1 MSDLENNAQEKG
13 TKKRPYNLREKKEK
27 DAAYRSLIRREL
39 ADELYDKILN
49 IVVVQKKYR
58 DADYSAKDLAK
69 ELQTNTRYLSAV
81 VNSRF
86 GMNYSCLLNEYRVKE
101 AQHLLTDKRYADKN
115 VEEISTMVGFANRQS
130 FYAAF
135 YKNVG
140 ETPNG
145 YRKRHAEKEAKKNQ
159 SIYSRHMKKQLIS
172 MVTALSLLTACGGN
186 PKTTAEAEKFDYTVE
201 QFADLQILRYRVPG
215 FEDLSLK
222 QKELVYYLT
231 EAALQGRDILFDQNG
246 KYNLT
251 IRRMLEA
258 VYTGYKGDK
267 NTPDFKAMEV
277 YLKRVWFSN
286 GIHHHYGSEKFVPG
300 FTPEFFRQAVQ
311 SVDAATLPLAEGQT
325 VEQLCEEVF
334 PVIFDPTVMPKRVNQ
349 AAGEDL
355 VLTSACNYYDGVTQQ
370 EAEDFYNAL
379 KNPQDET
386 PVSYGLNSRLV
397 KEDGKIQEK
406 VWKVGGLYGQAL
418 EKIVYWLK
426 KAEGVAETPE
436 QKAVIAK
443 LMEFYETGDLKT
455 FDEYAIL
462 WVKDLNSR
470 IDFVNG
476 FTESYGDPLGMKA
489 SWESLVNFKDLEATQ
504 RTELIS
510 GNAQWF
516 EDHSPVDGQFK
527 KEKVKGV
534 SAKVITAAILA
545 GDLYPATAIGINLP
559 NANWIRS
566 HHGSKSVTIGNITD
580 AYNKAAHGNGF
591 NEEFVYSDAEL
602 QLIDKYADVTDELH
616 TDLHECLGHG
626 SGKLLPGVDPDALKA
641 YGSTIEEARAD
652 LFGLYYVADPKLVE
666 LGLTPSADAYKA
678 QYYTYLMN
686 GLMTQLVRI
695 EPGNNVEEA
704 HMRNRQLIA
713 RWVYEKGA
721 AEKVVELV
729 KKDGKTYVVIN
740 DYEKVR
746 DLFGR
751 LLAEIQRI
759 KSTGDYA
766 GAHDLV
772 EAYAVKVDPA
782 LHAEVLE
789 RYKKLNLAPYK
800 GFVNPKYE
808 VVTDADGTITDVT
821 VTYDEGYA
829 EQMLRYSKD
838 YSTLSSVNK

>member
-1 MSDLENNAQEKG
+1 
-13 TKKRPYNLREKKEK
+13 
-27 DAAYRSLIRREL
+27 
-39 ADELYDKILN
+39 
-49 IVVVQKKYR
+49 
-58 DADYSAKDLAK
+58 
-69 ELQTNTRYLSAV
+69 
-81 VNSRF
+81 
-86 GMNYSCLLNEYRVKE
+86 
-101 AQHLLTDKRYADKN
+101 
-115 VEEISTMVGFANRQS
+115 
-130 FYAAF
+130 
-135 YKNVG
+135 
-140 ETPNG
+140 
-145 YRKRHAEKEAKKNQ
+145 
-159 SIYSRHMKKQLIS
+159 MKKQLI
-172 MVTALSLLTACGGN
+172 ACAAFALLTACSGS
-186 PKTTAEAEKFDYTVE
+186 KTTTAEADKFDYTVE

-215 FEDLSLK
+215 FENLSLQ

-246 KYNLT
+246 KYNLR
-251 IRRMLEA
+251 IRRTLEA
-258 VYTGYKGDK
+258 VYTRYKGDK

-300 FTPEFFRQAVQ
+300 FAPEFFKEAVL
-311 SVDAATLPLAEGQT
+311 SVDTSTLPLAEGQT
-325 VEQLCEEVF
+325 AEQLCDELF
-334 PVIFDPTVMPKRVNQ
+334 PVIFDPAVMPKRVNQ

-355 VLTSACNYYDGVTQQ
+355 VLTSACNYYDGVTQK
-370 EAEDFYNAL
+370 EAEDFYNAM
-379 KNPQDET
+379 KDPKDET

-397 KEDGKIQEK
+397 KENGKIQEK
-406 VWKVGGLYGQAL
+406 IWKVGGLYGQAID
-418 EKIVYWLK
+418 KIVYWLK
-426 KAEGVAETPE
+426 KAEDVAENPE
-436 QKAVIAK
+436 QKAVIAELIK
-443 LMEFYETGDLKT
+443 FYETGDLKT

-462 WVKDLNSR
+462 WVKDLNSLV
-470 IDFVNG
+470 DFVNG

-489 SWESLVNFKDLEATQ
+489 SWESLVNFKDMEATH
-504 RTELIS
+504 RTEIIS

-516 EDHSPVDGQFK
+516 EDHSPVDKQFK
-527 KEKVKGV
+527 KDEVKGV

-559 NANWIRS
+559 NSNWIRS

-602 QLIDKYADVTDELH
+602 QLIDKYADLTGELH

-666 LGLTPSADAYKA
+666 LGLTPNADAYKA
-678 QYYTYLMN
+678 EYYTYLMN

-713 RWVYEKGA
+713 RWVFEKGA
-721 AEKVVELV
+721 ADKVVELV
-729 KKDGKTYVVIN
+729 KKDGKTYVVVN
-740 DYEKVR
+740 DYEKLR
-746 DLFGR
+746 ELFGE
-751 LLAEIQRI
+751 LLSEIQRI
-759 KSTGDYA
+759 KSTGDYQS
-766 GAHDLV
+766 AHDLV
-772 EAYAVKVDPA
+772 ESYAVKVDPA

-808 VVTDADGTITDVT
+808 AVVDAAGKITDVK

-838 YSTLSSVNK
+838 YSNLPSINN

>member
-1 MSDLENNAQEKG
+1 
-13 TKKRPYNLREKKEK
+13 
-27 DAAYRSLIRREL
+27 
-39 ADELYDKILN
+39 
-49 IVVVQKKYR
+49 
-58 DADYSAKDLAK
+58 
-69 ELQTNTRYLSAV
+69 
-81 VNSRF
+81 
-86 GMNYSCLLNEYRVKE
+86 
-101 AQHLLTDKRYADKN
+101 
-115 VEEISTMVGFANRQS
+115 
-130 FYAAF
+130 
-135 YKNVG
+135 
-140 ETPNG
+140 
-145 YRKRHAEKEAKKNQ
+145 
-159 SIYSRHMKKQLIS
+159 MKKQLI
-172 MVTALSLLTACGGN
+172 ACAAFALLTACSGS
-186 PKTTAEAEKFDYTVE
+186 KTTTAEADKFDYTVE

-215 FEDLSLK
+215 FENLSLQ

-246 KYNLT
+246 KYNLR
-251 IRRMLEA
+251 IRRTLEA
-258 VYTGYKGDK
+258 IYTGYKGDK

-300 FTPEFFRQAVQ
+300 FVPEFFKEAVL
-311 SVDAATLPLAEGQT
+311 SVDTSTLPLAEGQT
-325 VEQLCEEVF
+325 AEQLCDELS
-334 PVIFDPTVMPKRVNQ
+334 PVIFDPAVMPKRVNQ

-355 VLTSACNYYDGVTQQ
+355 VLTSACNYYDGVTQK
-370 EAEDFYNAL
+370 EAEDFYNAM
-379 KNPQDET
+379 KDPKDET

-397 KEDGKIQEK
+397 KENGKIQEK
-406 VWKVGGLYGQAL
+406 IWKVGGLYGQAID
-418 EKIVYWLK
+418 KIVYWLK
-426 KAEGVAETPE
+426 KAEGVAENPE
-436 QKAVIAK
+436 QKAVIAELIK
-443 LMEFYETGDLKT
+443 FYETGDLKT

-462 WVKDLNSR
+462 WVKDLNSLV
-470 IDFVNG
+470 DFVNG

-489 SWESLVNFKDLEATQ
+489 SWESLVNFKDMEATH
-504 RTELIS
+504 RTEIIS

-516 EDHSPVDGQFK
+516 EDHSPVDKQFK
-527 KEKVKGV
+527 KDEVKGV

-559 NANWIRS
+559 NSNWIRS

-602 QLIDKYADVTDELH
+602 QLIDKYADLTGELH

-666 LGLTPSADAYKA
+666 LGLTPNEDAYKA
-678 QYYTYLMN
+678 EYYTYLMN

-713 RWVYEKGA
+713 RWVFEKGA
-721 AEKVVELV
+721 ADKVVELV
-729 KKDGKTYVVIN
+729 KKDGKTYVMVN
-740 DYEKVR
+740 DYEKLR
-746 DLFGR
+746 ELFGE
-751 LLAEIQRI
+751 LLSEIQRI
-759 KSTGDYA
+759 KSTGDYQS
-766 GAHDLV
+766 AHDLV
-772 EAYAVKVDPA
+772 ENYAVKVDPA

-808 VVTDADGTITDVT
+808 AVVDAAGKITDVK

-838 YSTLSSVNK
+838 YSNLPSINN

>member
-1 MSDLENNAQEKG
+1 
-13 TKKRPYNLREKKEK
+13 
-27 DAAYRSLIRREL
+27 
-39 ADELYDKILN
+39 
-49 IVVVQKKYR
+49 
-58 DADYSAKDLAK
+58 
-69 ELQTNTRYLSAV
+69 
-81 VNSRF
+81 
-86 GMNYSCLLNEYRVKE
+86 
-101 AQHLLTDKRYADKN
+101 
-115 VEEISTMVGFANRQS
+115 
-130 FYAAF
+130 
-135 YKNVG
+135 
-140 ETPNG
+140 
-145 YRKRHAEKEAKKNQ
+145 
-159 SIYSRHMKKQLIS
+159 MKKQLI
-172 MVTALSLLTACGGN
+172 ACAAFALLTACSGS
-186 PKTTAEAEKFDYTVE
+186 KTTTAEADKFDYTVE

-215 FEDLSLK
+215 FENLSLQ

-246 KYNLT
+246 KYNLR
-251 IRRMLEA
+251 IRRTLEA

-300 FTPEFFRQAVQ
+300 FAPEFFKEAVL
-311 SVDAATLPLAEGQT
+311 SVDASTLPLAEGQT
-325 VEQLCEEVF
+325 AEQLCDELS

-355 VLTSACNYYDGVTQQ
+355 VLTSACNYYDGVTQK
-370 EAEDFYNAL
+370 EAEDFYNAM
-379 KNPQDET
+379 KDPKDET

-397 KEDGKIQEK
+397 KENGKIQEK
-406 VWKVGGLYGQAL
+406 VWKVGGLYGQAID
-418 EKIVYWLK
+418 KIVYWLK
-426 KAEGVAETPE
+426 KAEGVAENPE
-436 QKAVIAK
+436 QKAVISELIK
-443 LMEFYETGDLKT
+443 FYETGDLKT

-462 WVKDLNSR
+462 WVKDLNSLV
-470 IDFVNG
+470 DFVNG

-489 SWESLVNFKDLEATQ
+489 SWESLVNFKDMEATH
-504 RTELIS
+504 RTEIIS

-516 EDHSPVDGQFK
+516 EDHSPVDKLFK
-527 KEKVKGV
+527 KDEVKGV

-559 NANWIRS
+559 NSNWIRS

-602 QLIDKYADVTDELH
+602 QLIDKYADLTGELH

-666 LGLTPSADAYKA
+666 LGLTPNADAYKA
-678 QYYTYLMN
+678 EYYTYLMN

-713 RWVYEKGA
+713 RWVFEKGVA
-721 AEKVVELV
+721 DKVVELV
-729 KKDGKTYVVIN
+729 KKDGKTYVVVN
-740 DYEKVR
+740 DYEKLR
-746 DLFGR
+746 ALFGE
-751 LLAEIQRI
+751 LLSEIQRI
-759 KSTGDYA
+759 KSTGDYQ

-772 EAYAVKVDPA
+772 ENYAVKVDPA

-808 VVTDADGTITDVT
+808 AVVDAAGKITDVK

-838 YSTLSSVNK
+838 YFNLPSINN

>member
-1 MSDLENNAQEKG
+1 
-13 TKKRPYNLREKKEK
+13 
-27 DAAYRSLIRREL
+27 
-39 ADELYDKILN
+39 
-49 IVVVQKKYR
+49 
-58 DADYSAKDLAK
+58 
-69 ELQTNTRYLSAV
+69 
-81 VNSRF
+81 
-86 GMNYSCLLNEYRVKE
+86 
-101 AQHLLTDKRYADKN
+101 
-115 VEEISTMVGFANRQS
+115 
-130 FYAAF
+130 
-135 YKNVG
+135 
-140 ETPNG
+140 
-145 YRKRHAEKEAKKNQ
+145 
-159 SIYSRHMKKQLIS
+159 

-406 VWKVGGLYGQAL
+406 EWKVGGLYGQAL

>member
-1 MSDLENNAQEKG
+1 
-13 TKKRPYNLREKKEK
+13 
-27 DAAYRSLIRREL
+27 
-39 ADELYDKILN
+39 
-49 IVVVQKKYR
+49 
-58 DADYSAKDLAK
+58 
-69 ELQTNTRYLSAV
+69 
-81 VNSRF
+81 
-86 GMNYSCLLNEYRVKE
+86 
-101 AQHLLTDKRYADKN
+101 
-115 VEEISTMVGFANRQS
+115 
-130 FYAAF
+130 
-135 YKNVG
+135 
-140 ETPNG
+140 
-145 YRKRHAEKEAKKNQ
+145 
-159 SIYSRHMKKQLIS
+159 

-534 SAKVITAAILA
+534 SAKVITAILA

-626 SGKLLPGVDPDALKA
+626 SGKLLPDTDPDALKA

>member
-1 MSDLENNAQEKG
+1 
-13 TKKRPYNLREKKEK
+13 
-27 DAAYRSLIRREL
+27 
-39 ADELYDKILN
+39 
-49 IVVVQKKYR
+49 
-58 DADYSAKDLAK
+58 
-69 ELQTNTRYLSAV
+69 
-81 VNSRF
+81 
-86 GMNYSCLLNEYRVKE
+86 
-101 AQHLLTDKRYADKN
+101 
-115 VEEISTMVGFANRQS
+115 
-130 FYAAF
+130 
-135 YKNVG
+135 
-140 ETPNG
+140 
-145 YRKRHAEKEAKKNQ
+145 
-159 SIYSRHMKKQLIS
+159 MKKQLIS

-258 VYTGYKGDK
+258 VYLGYKEDRSM
-267 NTPDFKAMEV
+267 PDFKAMEV

-300 FTPEFFRQAVQ
+300 FTPEFFRQALQ
-311 SVDAATLPLAEGQT
+311 SVDAATLPLAQGQS

-334 PVIFDPTVMPKRVNQ
+334 PVIFDPKVMPKRVNQ

-379 KNPQDET
+379 KNPEDET

-397 KEDGKIQEK
+397 KVDGKVQEK
-406 VWKVGGLYGQAL
+406 VWKVGGLYGPAL

-443 LMEFYETGDLKT
+443 LVEFYETGDLET

-489 SWESLVNFKDLEATQ
+489 SWEALVNFKDLEATR
-504 RTELIS
+504 RTELIIS
-510 GNAQWF
+510 NAQWF
-516 EDHSPVDGQFK
+516 EDHSPVDGRFK

-652 LFGLYYVADPKLVE
+652 LFGLYYVADAKLVE

-695 EPGNNVEEA
+695 EPGNSVEEA

-729 KKDGKTYVVIN
+729 KKEGKTYVVIN

-746 DLFGR
+746 GLFGE

-766 GAHDLV
+766 AARDLV
-772 EAYAVKVDPA
+772 ETYAVKVDPA

-800 GFVNPKYE
+800 GFINPKYE
-808 VVTDADGTITDVT
+808 AVTDADGNITDVT
-821 VTYDEGYA
+821 VAYDEGYA
-829 EQMLRYSKD
+829 EQMLRYSRD
-838 YSTLSSVNK
+838 YATLPSVND

>member
-1 MSDLENNAQEKG
+1 
-13 TKKRPYNLREKKEK
+13 
-27 DAAYRSLIRREL
+27 
-39 ADELYDKILN
+39 
-49 IVVVQKKYR
+49 
-58 DADYSAKDLAK
+58 
-69 ELQTNTRYLSAV
+69 
-81 VNSRF
+81 
-86 GMNYSCLLNEYRVKE
+86 
-101 AQHLLTDKRYADKN
+101 
-115 VEEISTMVGFANRQS
+115 
-130 FYAAF
+130 
-135 YKNVG
+135 
-140 ETPNG
+140 
-145 YRKRHAEKEAKKNQ
+145 
-159 SIYSRHMKKQLIS
+159 MKKQLI
-172 MVTALSLLTACGGN
+172 ACAAFALLTACSGS
-186 PKTTAEAEKFDYTVE
+186 KTTTAEADKFDYTVE

-215 FEDLSLK
+215 FENLSLQ

-246 KYNLT
+246 KYNLR
-251 IRRMLEA
+251 IRRTLEA

-300 FTPEFFRQAVQ
+300 FAPEFFKEAVL
-311 SVDAATLPLAEGQT
+311 SVVASTLPLAEGQT
-325 VEQLCEEVF
+325 AEQLCDELS

-355 VLTSACNYYDGVTQQ
+355 VLTSACNYYDGVTQK
-370 EAEDFYNAL
+370 EAEDFYNAM
-379 KNPQDET
+379 KDPKDET

-397 KEDGKIQEK
+397 KENGKIQEK
-406 VWKVGGLYGQAL
+406 IWKVGGLYGQAID
-418 EKIVYWLK
+418 KIVYWLK
-426 KAEGVAETPE
+426 KAEGVAENPE
-436 QKAVIAK
+436 QKAVIAELIK
-443 LMEFYETGDLKT
+443 FYETGDLKT

-462 WVKDLNSR
+462 WVKDLNSLV
-470 IDFVNG
+470 DFVNG

-489 SWESLVNFKDLEATQ
+489 SWESLVNFKDMEATH
-504 RTELIS
+504 RTEIIS

-516 EDHSPVDGQFK
+516 EDHSPVDKQFK
-527 KEKVKGV
+527 KDEVKGV

-559 NANWIRS
+559 NSNWIRS

-591 NEEFVYSDAEL
+591 NEEFVYSDTEL
-602 QLIDKYADVTDELH
+602 QLIDKYADLTGELH

-666 LGLTPSADAYKA
+666 LGLTPNADAYKA
-678 QYYTYLMN
+678 EYYTYLMN

-695 EPGNNVEEA
+695 EPGNDVEEA

-713 RWVYEKGA
+713 RWVFEKGA
-721 AEKVVELV
+721 ADKVVELV
-729 KKDGKTYVVIN
+729 RRDGKTYVVVN
-740 DYEKVR
+740 DYGKLR
-746 DLFGR
+746 TLFGE
-751 LLAEIQRI
+751 LLSEIQRI
-759 KSTGDYA
+759 KSTGDYQ

-772 EAYAVKVDPA
+772 ENYAVKVDPV

-808 VVTDADGTITDVT
+808 AVVDAAGKITDVK

-838 YSTLSSVNK
+838 YSNLPSINN

>member
-1 MSDLENNAQEKG
+1 MA
-13 TKKRPYNLREKKEK
+13 
-27 DAAYRSLIRREL
+27 
-39 ADELYDKILN
+39 
-49 IVVVQKKYR
+49 
-58 DADYSAKDLAK
+58 
-69 ELQTNTRYLSAV
+69 
-81 VNSRF
+81 
-86 GMNYSCLLNEYRVKE
+86 
-101 AQHLLTDKRYADKN
+101 
-115 VEEISTMVGFANRQS
+115 
-130 FYAAF
+130 
-135 YKNVG
+135 
-140 ETPNG
+140 
-145 YRKRHAEKEAKKNQ
+145 
-159 SIYSRHMKKQLIS
+159 
-172 MVTALSLLTACGGN
+172 VTATIFASCGGA
-186 PKTTAEAEKFDYTVE
+186 KTTTAEADKFDYTVE

-215 FEDLSLK
+215 FENLSLQ

-246 KYNLT
+246 KYNLR
-251 IRRMLEA
+251 IRRTLEA

-300 FTPEFFRQAVQ
+300 FAPEFFKEAML
-311 SVDAATLPLAEGQT
+311 SVDASTLPLAEGQT
-325 VEQLCEEVF
+325 VEQLCDELF
-334 PVIFDPTVMPKRVNQ
+334 PVIFDPAVMPKRVNQ

-355 VLTSACNYYDGVTQQ
+355 VLTSACNYYDGVTQK
-370 EAEDFYNAL
+370 EAEDFYNAM
-379 KNPQDET
+379 KDPKDET

-397 KEDGKIQEK
+397 KENGKIQEK
-406 VWKVGGLYGQAL
+406 IWKVGGLYGQAID
-418 EKIVYWLK
+418 KIVYWLK
-426 KAEGVAETPE
+426 KAEGVAENPE
-436 QKAVIAK
+436 QKAVIAELIK
-443 LMEFYETGDLKT
+443 FYETGDLKT

-462 WVKDLNSR
+462 WVKDLNSLV
-470 IDFVNG
+470 DFVNG

-489 SWESLVNFKDLEATQ
+489 SWESLVNFKDMEATH
-504 RTELIS
+504 RTEIIS

-516 EDHSPVDGQFK
+516 EDHSPVDKQFK
-527 KEKVKGV
+527 KDEVKGV

-559 NANWIRS
+559 NSNWIRS

-602 QLIDKYADVTDELH
+602 QLIDKYADLTGELH

-626 SGKLLPGVDPDALKA
+626 SGKLLPGVDSDALKA

-652 LFGLYYVADPKLVE
+652 LFGLYYVADSKLVE
-666 LGLTPSADAYKA
+666 LGLTPNADAYKA
-678 QYYTYLMN
+678 EYYTYLMN

-713 RWVYEKGA
+713 RWVFEKGA
-721 AEKVVELV
+721 ADKVVELV
-729 KKDGKTYVVIN
+729 KKDGKTYVVVN
-740 DYEKVR
+740 DYEKLR
-746 DLFGR
+746 ELFGE
-751 LLAEIQRI
+751 LLSEIQRI
-759 KSTGDYA
+759 KSTGDYQ

-772 EAYAVKVDPA
+772 ENYAVKVDPA

-808 VVTDADGTITDVT
+808 AVVDAAGKITDVK

-838 YSTLSSVNK
+838 YSNLPSINN

>member
-1 MSDLENNAQEKG
+1 MKNHLIISVATAAVLLTGCSG
-13 TKKRPYNLREKKEK
+13 TKK
-27 DAAYRSLIRREL
+27 
-39 ADELYDKILN
+39 
-49 IVVVQKKYR
+49 
-58 DADYSAKDLAK
+58 
-69 ELQTNTRYLSAV
+69 
-81 VNSRF
+81 
-86 GMNYSCLLNEYRVKE
+86 
-101 AQHLLTDKRYADKN
+101 
-115 VEEISTMVGFANRQS
+115 
-130 FYAAF
+130 
-135 YKNVG
+135 
-140 ETPNG
+140 
-145 YRKRHAEKEAKKNQ
+145 
-159 SIYSRHMKKQLIS
+159 
-172 MVTALSLLTACGGN
+172 
-186 PKTTAEAEKFDYTVE
+186 TTAQADKFDYTVE

-231 EAALQGRDILFDQNG
+231 EAALEGRDIHFDQNG
-246 KYNLT
+246 KYNLR

-258 VYTGYKGDK
+258 IYTNYKGDK
-267 NTPDFKAMEV
+267 NSADFKNMET

-300 FTPEFFRQAVQ
+300 FSQDFLKQAVLG
-311 SVDAATLPLAEGQT
+311 VDPALLPLAEGQT
-325 VEQLCEEVF
+325 VEQLCEEIF
-334 PVIFDPTVMPKRVNQ
+334 PVIFNPTIMPKRVNQ
-349 AAGEDL
+349 ADGEDL
-355 VLTSACNYYDGVTQQ
+355 VLTSACNYYDGVTQA
-370 EAEDFYNAL
+370 EAEAFYA
-379 KNPQDET
+379 KMKDPKDET

-397 KEDGKIQEK
+397 KENGKIQEK
-406 VWKVGGLYGQAL
+406 VWKVGGLYTQAL

-426 KAEGVAETPE
+426 KAEGVAEDDA
-436 QKAVIAK
+436 QKAAISK
-443 LMEFYETGDLKT
+443 LIEFYETGDLKT

-470 IDFVNG
+470 IDVVNG

-489 SWESLVNFKDLEATQ
+489 SWESLVNFKDLVATQ
-504 RTELIS
+504 RTEIIS
-510 GNAQWF
+510 SNAQWF
-516 EDHSPVDGQFK
+516 EDHSPVEAQFK
-527 KEKVKGV
+527 KSEVKGV

-559 NANWIRS
+559 NANWIRA

-591 NEEFVYSDAEL
+591 NEEFVYSDAERE
-602 QLIDKYADVTDELH
+602 LIDQYSDLTDELH

-652 LFGLYYVADPKLVE
+652 LFGLYYVADPKLIE
-666 LGLTPSADAYKA
+666 LGLLSSDEAYKA

-695 EPGNNVEEA
+695 QPGNTVEEA

-713 RWVYEKGA
+713 RWVFEKGA
-721 AEKVVELV
+721 ADKVVELV
-729 KKDGKTYVVIN
+729 KKDGKTYVVVN

-746 DLFGR
+746 QLFGE

-759 KSTGDYA
+759 KSTGDFA
-766 GAHDLV
+766 AARALV
-772 EAYAVKVDPA
+772 EDYAVKVDPV

-808 VVTDADGTITDVT
+808 AVTDANGTITDVK
-821 VTYDEGYA
+821 VSYDEGYA

-838 YSTLSSVNK
+838 YSPLPSVNN

>member
-1 MSDLENNAQEKG
+1 
-13 TKKRPYNLREKKEK
+13 
-27 DAAYRSLIRREL
+27 
-39 ADELYDKILN
+39 
-49 IVVVQKKYR
+49 
-58 DADYSAKDLAK
+58 
-69 ELQTNTRYLSAV
+69 
-81 VNSRF
+81 
-86 GMNYSCLLNEYRVKE
+86 
-101 AQHLLTDKRYADKN
+101 
-115 VEEISTMVGFANRQS
+115 
-130 FYAAF
+130 
-135 YKNVG
+135 
-140 ETPNG
+140 
-145 YRKRHAEKEAKKNQ
+145 
-159 SIYSRHMKKQLIS
+159 

-186 PKTTAEAEKFDYTVE
+186 PKTTAEAEKIDYTVE

-267 NTPDFKAMEV
+267 NTPDFRAMEV

-838 YSTLSSVNK
+838 YSTLPSVNK

>member
-1 MSDLENNAQEKG
+1 
-13 TKKRPYNLREKKEK
+13 
-27 DAAYRSLIRREL
+27 
-39 ADELYDKILN
+39 
-49 IVVVQKKYR
+49 
-58 DADYSAKDLAK
+58 
-69 ELQTNTRYLSAV
+69 
-81 VNSRF
+81 
-86 GMNYSCLLNEYRVKE
+86 
-101 AQHLLTDKRYADKN
+101 
-115 VEEISTMVGFANRQS
+115 
-130 FYAAF
+130 
-135 YKNVG
+135 
-140 ETPNG
+140 
-145 YRKRHAEKEAKKNQ
+145 
-159 SIYSRHMKKQLIS
+159 MKKQLI
-172 MVTALSLLTACGGN
+172 ACAAFALLTACSGS
-186 PKTTAEAEKFDYTVE
+186 KTTTAEADKFDYTVE

-215 FEDLSLK
+215 FENLSLQ

-246 KYNLT
+246 KYNLR
-251 IRRMLEA
+251 IRRTLEA
-258 VYTGYKGDK
+258 IYTGYKGDK

-300 FTPEFFRQAVQ
+300 FAPEFFKEAVL
-311 SVDAATLPLAEGQT
+311 SVDASTLPLAEGQT
-325 VEQLCEEVF
+325 AEQLCDELS

-355 VLTSACNYYDGVTQQ
+355 VLTSACNYYDGVTQK
-370 EAEDFYNAL
+370 EAEDFYNAM
-379 KNPQDET
+379 KDPKDET

-397 KEDGKIQEK
+397 KENGKIQEK
-406 VWKVGGLYGQAL
+406 VWKVGGLYGQAID
-418 EKIVYWLK
+418 KIVYWLK
-426 KAEGVAETPE
+426 KAEGVAENPE
-436 QKAVIAK
+436 QKAVIAELIK
-443 LMEFYETGDLKT
+443 FYETGDLKT

-462 WVKDLNSR
+462 WVKDLNSLV
-470 IDFVNG
+470 DFVNG

-489 SWESLVNFKDLEATQ
+489 SWESLVNFKDMEATH
-504 RTELIS
+504 RTEIIS

-516 EDHSPVDGQFK
+516 EDHSPVDKQFK
-527 KEKVKGV
+527 KDEVKGV

-559 NANWIRS
+559 NSNWIRS

-602 QLIDKYADVTDELH
+602 QLIDKYADLTGELH

-666 LGLTPSADAYKA
+666 LGLTPNADAYKA
-678 QYYTYLMN
+678 EYYTYLMN

-713 RWVYEKGA
+713 RWVFEKGA
-721 AEKVVELV
+721 ADKVVELV
-729 KKDGKTYVVIN
+729 KKDGKTYVVVN
-740 DYEKVR
+740 DYEKLR
-746 DLFGR
+746 ELFGE
-751 LLAEIQRI
+751 LLSEIQRI
-759 KSTGDYA
+759 KSTGDYQ

-772 EAYAVKVDPA
+772 ENYAVKVDPA

-808 VVTDADGTITDVT
+808 AVVDAAGKITDVK

-838 YSTLSSVNK
+838 YSNLPSINN

>member
-1 MSDLENNAQEKG
+1 
-13 TKKRPYNLREKKEK
+13 
-27 DAAYRSLIRREL
+27 
-39 ADELYDKILN
+39 
-49 IVVVQKKYR
+49 
-58 DADYSAKDLAK
+58 
-69 ELQTNTRYLSAV
+69 
-81 VNSRF
+81 
-86 GMNYSCLLNEYRVKE
+86 
-101 AQHLLTDKRYADKN
+101 
-115 VEEISTMVGFANRQS
+115 
-130 FYAAF
+130 
-135 YKNVG
+135 
-140 ETPNG
+140 
-145 YRKRHAEKEAKKNQ
+145 
-159 SIYSRHMKKQLIS
+159 MKKQLI
-172 MVTALSLLTACGGN
+172 VCAAFALLTACSGS
-186 PKTTAEAEKFDYTVE
+186 KTTTAEADKFDYTVE

-215 FEDLSLK
+215 FENLSLQ

-246 KYNLT
+246 KYNLR
-251 IRRMLEA
+251 IRRTLEA

-300 FTPEFFRQAVQ
+300 FAPEFFKEAVL
-311 SVDAATLPLAEGQT
+311 SVDASTLPLAEGQT
-325 VEQLCEEVF
+325 VEQLCDELS

-355 VLTSACNYYDGVTQQ
+355 VLTSACNYYDGVTQK
-370 EAEDFYNAL
+370 EAEDFYNAM
-379 KNPQDET
+379 KDPKDET

-397 KEDGKIQEK
+397 KENGKIQEK
-406 VWKVGGLYGQAL
+406 VWKVGGLYGQAID
-418 EKIVYWLK
+418 KIVYWLK
-426 KAEGVAETPE
+426 KAEGVAENPE
-436 QKAVIAK
+436 QKAVIAELIK
-443 LMEFYETGDLKT
+443 FYETGDLKT

-462 WVKDLNSR
+462 WVKDLNSLV
-470 IDFVNG
+470 DFVNG

-489 SWESLVNFKDLEATQ
+489 SWESLVNFKDMEATH
-504 RTELIS
+504 RTEIIS

-516 EDHSPVDGQFK
+516 EDHSPVDKQFK
-527 KEKVKGV
+527 KDEVKGV

-559 NANWIRS
+559 NSNWIRS

-591 NEEFVYSDAEL
+591 NEEFVYSDTEL
-602 QLIDKYADVTDELH
+602 QLIDKYADLTGELH

-666 LGLTPSADAYKA
+666 LGLTPNADAYKA
-678 QYYTYLMN
+678 EYYTYLMN

-695 EPGNNVEEA
+695 EPGNDVEEA

-713 RWVYEKGA
+713 RWVFEKGA
-721 AEKVVELV
+721 ADKVVELV
-729 KKDGKTYVVIN
+729 RRDGKTYVVVN
-740 DYEKVR
+740 DYGKLR
-746 DLFGR
+746 TLFGE
-751 LLAEIQRI
+751 LLSEIQRI
-759 KSTGDYA
+759 KSTGDYQ

-772 EAYAVKVDPA
+772 ENYAVKVDPV

-808 VVTDADGTITDVT
+808 AVVDAAGKITDVK

-838 YSTLSSVNK
+838 YSNLPSINN

>member
-1 MSDLENNAQEKG
+1 
-13 TKKRPYNLREKKEK
+13 
-27 DAAYRSLIRREL
+27 
-39 ADELYDKILN
+39 
-49 IVVVQKKYR
+49 
-58 DADYSAKDLAK
+58 
-69 ELQTNTRYLSAV
+69 
-81 VNSRF
+81 
-86 GMNYSCLLNEYRVKE
+86 
-101 AQHLLTDKRYADKN
+101 
-115 VEEISTMVGFANRQS
+115 
-130 FYAAF
+130 
-135 YKNVG
+135 
-140 ETPNG
+140 
-145 YRKRHAEKEAKKNQ
+145 
-159 SIYSRHMKKQLIS
+159 

-186 PKTTAEAEKFDYTVE
+186 PKTTAEAEKIDYTVE

-534 SAKVITAAILA
+534 SAKVITAAILT

-838 YSTLSSVNK
+838 YSTLPSVNK

>member
-1 MSDLENNAQEKG
+1 
-13 TKKRPYNLREKKEK
+13 
-27 DAAYRSLIRREL
+27 
-39 ADELYDKILN
+39 
-49 IVVVQKKYR
+49 
-58 DADYSAKDLAK
+58 
-69 ELQTNTRYLSAV
+69 
-81 VNSRF
+81 
-86 GMNYSCLLNEYRVKE
+86 
-101 AQHLLTDKRYADKN
+101 
-115 VEEISTMVGFANRQS
+115 
-130 FYAAF
+130 
-135 YKNVG
+135 
-140 ETPNG
+140 
-145 YRKRHAEKEAKKNQ
+145 
-159 SIYSRHMKKQLIS
+159 

-186 PKTTAEAEKFDYTVE
+186 PKTTAEAEKIDYTVE

-713 RWVYEKGA
+713 RWMYEKGA

-808 VVTDADGTITDVT
+808 AVTDADGTITDVT

-838 YSTLSSVNK
+838 YSTLPSVNK